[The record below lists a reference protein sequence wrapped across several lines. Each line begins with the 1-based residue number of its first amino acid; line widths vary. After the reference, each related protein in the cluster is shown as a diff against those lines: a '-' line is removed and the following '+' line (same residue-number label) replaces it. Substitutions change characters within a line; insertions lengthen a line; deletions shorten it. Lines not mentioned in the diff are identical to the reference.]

1 MTNWPCILGEDFL
14 GHVMYNSGEGL
25 TGTFSSMIGTH
36 GSFPL
41 L

>member
-14 GHVMYNSGEGL
+14 GHVMYISGRL
-25 TGTFSSMIGTH
+25 TGTFSSMIHTH